1 MMKAALFTT
10 IGVCLSVIT
19 FADAQD
25 LESRISNLEARMA
38 SISTQTALGS
48 RGARMASAAPQID
61 SYGYYVTAD
70 FLYWNLTE
78 GGTDYALTD
87 KKTPGD
93 IPFKGKSKK
102 IEFDWDPGFRVGVG
116 YQLDEHDGWDGLLNF
131 TWFQTEESSHA
142 HAPSEG
148 ALVPLWGFP
157 FSNVA
162 EKAKASW
169 EFDFY
174 TLDFELGRRY
184 FVSKYLSVRPEFGLK
199 SAWIY
204 QHVKASFLEIT
215 PSRTGN
221 VQIRRKNNFWGIGPR
236 AGVDATWF
244 FDSHFSFFGTGS
256 AALLW
261 GDFDVRE
268 KEQETIAHRKLINF
282 NADFNAIVPTAQLL
296 LGFQWEANF
305 NDARN
310 HFKILLGYEFQYWWR
325 QNQMLEFENEGS
337 FNPDR
342 YSEDVSL
349 QGLTLD
355 VRFDF

>member
-1 MMKAALFTT
+1 MKAALFTT
-10 IGVCLSVIT
+10 LGVCLSVIT

-61 SYGYYVTAD
+61 SYGFFVTAD
-70 FLYWNLTE
+70 FLYWNLNE
-78 GGTDYALTD
+78 GGTDYVLTD
-87 KKTPGD
+87 KNTPGNT
-93 IPFKGKSKK
+93 PFKGKSKE
-102 IEFDWDPGFRVGVG
+102 IEFGWDPGFRVGIG
-116 YQLDEHDGWDGLLNF
+116 YQFEEHDGWDGYLNF
-131 TWFQTEESSHA
+131 TWFQTEEHSHT
-142 HAPSEG
+142 HAPSG
-148 ALVPLWGFP
+148 GGLIPLWGYP
-157 FSNVA
+157 FTNAA

-174 TLDFELGRRY
+174 NLDFELGRRY
-184 FVSKYLSVRPEFGLK
+184 FVSKYLSVRPEFGIK

-204 QHVKASFLEIT
+204 QHVKASFVDIDPT
-215 PSRTGN
+215 DIDDFK
-221 VQIRRKNNFWGIGPR
+221 VRRKNDFWGIGPR
-236 AGVDATWF
+236 AGIDATWF
-244 FDSHFSFFGTGS
+244 FDSHFSLFGTTS

-261 GDFDVRE
+261 GDFDVHEKERE
-268 KEQETIAHRKLINF
+268 KIANLEVFNF
-282 NADFNAIVPTAQLL
+282 KADFHSIVPTAQLL

-305 NDARN
+305 NDSRN
-310 HFKILLGYEFQYWWR
+310 HFKIMAGYEFQYWWR
-325 QNQMLEFENEGS
+325 QNQMLEFQSSGS